1 MLDKHDQN
9 DIIQSFLF
17 ILEILFSKYK
27 LSYENLRDVATQS
40 NLHLFMGEM
49 LALYFHNFNDC
60 VM

>member
-17 ILEILFSKYK
+17 ILEILLSKYK
-27 LSYENLRDVATQS
+27 LSYKNLRDVATQS
-40 NLHLFMGEM
+40 NLHLFMREM
-49 LALYFHNFNDC
+49 LALYFHNFNDF